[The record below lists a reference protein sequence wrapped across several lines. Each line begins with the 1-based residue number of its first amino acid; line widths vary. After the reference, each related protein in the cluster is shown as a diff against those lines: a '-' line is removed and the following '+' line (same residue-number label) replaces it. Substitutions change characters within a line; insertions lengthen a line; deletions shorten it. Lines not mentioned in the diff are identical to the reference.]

1 MKAFAKAWDDFCGA
15 RGNPTLVIPAGKVF
29 LLNPVSFQGP
39 CNSQKLRIQ
48 LQGTLL
54 APWSMNAFA
63 NDKSTWIQFAY
74 VNGLTVNGGGKI
86 DGQGQIWWDHCQQ
99 NSLLQAL
106 KFHSCN
112 NLVLNSLHHVNSQR
126 NHISISGSNG
136 VDISHIMITAPE
148 TSPNTDGID
157 IATSSNLNIHDSFIG
172 TGDDCI
178 AINGF
183 TSHVNISR
191 LMCGPGHGI
200 SIGSLGKN
208 GCYET
213 VEDVHVRDCTFK
225 GTTNGAR
232 IKTWK
237 GGRGYVRRVSFQD
250 ITLVN
255 AENPIIIDQEYFSEN
270 ARPSR
275 DYVAISDIRYSGVR
289 GTCSSEEAVD
299 FNCVG
304 GSGCKGIVVENLDI
318 RAAIDNKKKRV
329 IAVCNN
335 VHGWSRGDMSPKMS
349 YCLRP

>member
-1 MKAFAKAWDDFCGA
+1 MTSSSSDDRHETLGYGRAGVFNVLDYGAVGDGRSDSSAAFAKAWDDFCGA

-39 CNSQKLRIQ
+39 CNSQKLRI
-48 LQGTLL
+48 
-54 APWSMNAFA
+54 
-63 NDKSTWIQFAY
+63 
-74 VNGLTVNGGGKI
+74 
-86 DGQGQIWWDHCQQ
+86 
-99 NSLLQAL
+99 QAL

>member
-1 MKAFAKAWDDFCGA
+1 MTSSSSDDRHETLGYGRAGVFNVLDYGAVGDGRSDSSAAFAKAWDDFCGA

-86 DGQGQIWWDHCQQ
+86 DGQGQIWWDHCQ
-99 NSLLQAL
+99 AL

-157 IATSSNLNIHDSFIG
+157 IATSSN
-172 TGDDCI
+172 
-178 AINGF
+178 
-183 TSHVNISR
+183 
-191 LMCGPGHGI
+191 
-200 SIGSLGKN
+200 
-208 GCYET
+208 
-213 VEDVHVRDCTFK
+213 
-225 GTTNGAR
+225 
-232 IKTWK
+232 